1 MVSKELIYFKILV
14 DNCTYIRNNFRRK
27 RGVLMLYNRRLAL
40 RFLIVIVSLYYGWNY
55 IFSGNER
62 MITLGASAFPII
74 ACLVSFLWI
83 FKVYRTMS
91 SKHRYFWLILSIG
104 MFINITANAIW
115 FFQFIFLGITDFPD
129 MSYLLWLVA
138 YLFFL
143 VALIYKTMLVS
154 RSTLL
159 NPFIFNIAIFV
170 IIATSMS
177 IYYLIEPILI
187 LSDYSLSMI
196 IINVAFQIT
205 NLSILFVVTLLY
217 YLSRHSSEK
226 KLMIFIIVGFFVQI
240 IADSSFAYLSIIG
253 TYQSGS
259 VIDPIWMI
267 STLVIGFGGL
277 YAQGGATEP
286 KWDIPDY
293 FKNTDTLFPYLSS
306 VFLTYLVIN
315 SYKANLNALSIG
327 LTIVFLIIIARQFII
342 INKNKRLMSEYKHL
356 AYHDSLTGLK
366 NRTSFKK
373 DVCKIIENAEQENRK
388 VAILSLDL
396 DRFKLINDTLGHHIG
411 DRVLMN
417 TALRLK
423 NTLGNQA
430 QIYRLGGDEFV
441 LVFPGA
447 NEKKCR
453 VYADKIIKEFSVPF
467 FIAHHQITMTPSIG
481 ISFYPENGEDYG
493 SLLKS
498 ADAAMYLAKE
508 SGRNKYCFYN
518 IELHEQMTRK
528 MKIENQLRSAIGEN
542 QLQLFYQPRI
552 DLQTKGIYGM
562 EALLRWDHP
571 ELGSISPVE
580 FIPVAEDTGQILSIG
595 EWVLKKAC
603 KQNKFWQQAG
613 YPFLSVSVNV
623 SVRQFQR
630 GDFVELVKKTLLETG
645 LDPQYLELEIT
656 ESVMQ
661 NVEESS
667 KILIGL
673 RKLGVKIAI
682 DDFGTGYSSLHILK
696 ELPIDII
703 KIDKSFID
711 DITEISNNESIV
723 KAIINI
729 GLNLNLDIVAEGIEN
744 EHQLEALVK
753 YKCRFGQGYLFQKPI
768 DAVGFEELLK
778 KQRVLI

>member
-1 MVSKELIYFKILV
+1 
-14 DNCTYIRNNFRRK
+14 
-27 RGVLMLYNRRLAL
+27 
-40 RFLIVIVSLYYGWNY
+40 
-55 IFSGNER
+55 
-62 MITLGASAFPII
+62 
-74 ACLVSFLWI
+74 
-83 FKVYRTMS
+83 
-91 SKHRYFWLILSIG
+91 

-467 FIAHHQITMTPSIG
+467 FIAHHQITITPSIG

>member
-1 MVSKELIYFKILV
+1 
-14 DNCTYIRNNFRRK
+14 
-27 RGVLMLYNRRLAL
+27 
-40 RFLIVIVSLYYGWNY
+40 
-55 IFSGNER
+55 
-62 MITLGASAFPII
+62 
-74 ACLVSFLWI
+74 
-83 FKVYRTMS
+83 
-91 SKHRYFWLILSIG
+91 
-104 MFINITANAIW
+104 
-115 FFQFIFLGITDFPD
+115 
-129 MSYLLWLVA
+129 
-138 YLFFL
+138 
-143 VALIYKTMLVS
+143 
-154 RSTLL
+154 
-159 NPFIFNIAIFV
+159 
-170 IIATSMS
+170 
-177 IYYLIEPILI
+177 
-187 LSDYSLSMI
+187 MI

-373 DVCKIIENAEQENRK
+373 GICKIIENAEQENRK
-388 VAILSLDL
+388 VALLSLDL

-441 LVFPGA
+441 LVFSGA

-453 VYADKIIKEFSVPF
+453 VYADKIIKEFSAPF

-528 MKIENQLRSAIGEN
+528 MKIENQLRSAIVEN

-623 SVRQFQR
+623 SVRQLQR

-768 DAVGFEELLK
+768 AAVGFEELLK